1 MSSTES
7 IEPSHANSVEQDNL
21 DISIYLTMR
30 IESQSIEIDNLKKEN
45 EMKSIKIS
53 QLEDSLRQTAKGIGE
68 HVARISYLEIKL
80 KENKSSFQ
88 SVETVTQ
95 QIVSILFKSF
105 ERIANCFFS
114 FFFRNWNLHHPKIES
129 MYREVTNILLKVN

>member
-53 QLEDSLRQTAKGIGE
+53 QLEDSLRQAAKGIGE

-80 KENKSSFQ
+80 KENQSSFQ

-105 ERIANCFFS
+105 ERIANFFFS

>member
-53 QLEDSLRQTAKGIGE
+53 QLEDSLRQAAKGIGE

-80 KENKSSFQ
+80 KENQSSFQ

-105 ERIANCFFS
+105 
-114 FFFRNWNLHHPKIES
+114 
-129 MYREVTNILLKVN
+129 